1 MKSGSTLL
9 IDTNIWIDAF
19 DGDRKQHMRAHVLL
33 DTAFERGVT
42 LAFAVSSLKDVYYAL
57 SSALKRQ
64 SRTVNG
70 VLSEED
76 ARSAEA
82 YAWACVQNMQEI
94 ATPVAVDVSD
104 VWLAGKFRSQM
115 HDFED
120 ALVAAAASRCHA
132 DVLVTNDERFLR
144 HSPVNAMDA
153 ADALTYITL
162 SSL

>member
-1 MKSGSTLL
+1 MKNAPTLL

-153 ADALTYITL
+153 ADALAYIAL

>member
-1 MKSGSTLL
+1 MKSGPTLL

-19 DGDRKQHMRAHVLL
+19 DGDRKQHVRAHVLL

-57 SSALKRQ
+57 SNALKRQ

-82 YAWACVQNMQEI
+82 YAWACIQNMQEI

-104 VWLAGKFRSQM
+104 VWLAGKYRSQM

-120 ALVAAAASRCHA
+120 ALVAAATSRCHA
-132 DVLVTNDERFLR
+132 DALVTNDERFLR

-153 ADALTYITL
+153 ADALAYIAL

>member
-1 MKSGSTLL
+1 MKNAPTLL

-57 SSALKRQ
+57 SSALKHQ

-153 ADALTYITL
+153 ADALTYVTL

>member
-1 MKSGSTLL
+1 MKNAPTLL
-9 IDTNIWIDAF
+9 IDMNIWIDAF

>member
-1 MKSGSTLL
+1 MKSGPTLL

-64 SRTVNG
+64 SGTVNG

-94 ATPVAVDVSD
+94 ATSVAVDVSD

>member
-1 MKSGSTLL
+1 MKDAPTLL

-33 DTAFERGVT
+33 DTAFERGAT

-64 SRTVNG
+64 GRAVNG
-70 VLSEED
+70 VLSEES

-104 VWLAGKFRSQM
+104 VWLAGKFRNQM

-132 DVLVTNDERFLR
+132 DALVTNDERFLR

-153 ADALTYITL
+153 ADALTYVTL

>member
-1 MKSGSTLL
+1 MKNAPTLL

-19 DGDRKQHMRAHVLL
+19 DGDRRQHMRARVLL
-33 DTAFERGVT
+33 DTAFEQGVT

-70 VLSEED
+70 ALSEED

-120 ALVAAAASRCHA
+120 ALVAAAALRCHA
-132 DVLVTNDERFLR
+132 DALVTNDERFLR

-153 ADALTYITL
+153 ADALTYVTL
-162 SSL
+162 SCV

>member
-1 MKSGSTLL
+1 MKNAPTLL

-64 SRTVNG
+64 SGTVNG

>member
-1 MKSGSTLL
+1 MKSGPTLL

-19 DGDRKQHMRAHVLL
+19 DGDRKQHVRAHVLL

-162 SSL
+162 LSL

>member
-1 MKSGSTLL
+1 MKNAPTLL

-57 SSALKRQ
+57 SSALMRQ

>member
-1 MKSGSTLL
+1 MKNAPTLL

-76 ARSAEA
+76 ARLAEA

-120 ALVAAAASRCHA
+120 ALVAAAASRCHS

>member
-1 MKSGSTLL
+1 MKNVPTLL

-64 SRTVNG
+64 RWDGEWRAERGGCTLGGSIRLG
-70 VLSEED
+70 VCPEH
-76 ARSAEA
+76 ARDRHAGCGRCLTRM
-82 YAWACVQNMQEI
+82 AC
-94 ATPVAVDVSD
+94 
-104 VWLAGKFRSQM
+104 GKFRSQM

-153 ADALTYITL
+153 ADALTYMTL

>member
-1 MKSGSTLL
+1 MKNAPTLL

-57 SSALKRQ
+57 SSTLKRQ

-70 VLSEED
+70 ALSEED

-94 ATPVAVDVSD
+94 APPVAVDVSD

-120 ALVAAAASRCHA
+120 ALVAAAALRCHA
-132 DVLVTNDERFLR
+132 DALVTNDERFLR
-144 HSPVNAMDA
+144 HSPVNAMNA
-153 ADALTYITL
+153 ADALTYVTL
-162 SSL
+162 SSV

>member
-1 MKSGSTLL
+1 MKNAPTLL

-42 LAFAVSSLKDVYYAL
+42 LAFAVSSLKDVCYAL

-64 SRTVNG
+64 SGTVNG

>member
-1 MKSGSTLL
+1 MKNVPTLL

-64 SRTVNG
+64 SGTVNG

-94 ATPVAVDVSD
+94 ATPVAVDVSH

-153 ADALTYITL
+153 ADALTYMTL

>member
-1 MKSGSTLL
+1 MKNAPTLL

-57 SSALKRQ
+57 SSALRRQ

>member
-1 MKSGSTLL
+1 MKNAPTLL

-33 DTAFERGVT
+33 DTAFEQGVT
-42 LAFAVSSLKDVYYAL
+42 LAFAVSSLKDIYYAL

-70 VLSEED
+70 ALSEED

-120 ALVAAAASRCHA
+120 ALVAAAALRCHA
-132 DVLVTNDERFLR
+132 DALVTNDERFLR

-153 ADALTYITL
+153 ADALTYVTL
-162 SSL
+162 SSV

>member
-1 MKSGSTLL
+1 MKNAPTLL

-57 SSALKRQ
+57 SSTLKRQ

-132 DVLVTNDERFLR
+132 DALVTNDERFLR

-153 ADALTYITL
+153 VDALTYITL

>member
-1 MKSGSTLL
+1 MKNAPTLL

-144 HSPVNAMDA
+144 HSPVNALDA

>member
-1 MKSGSTLL
+1 MKNAPTLL

-153 ADALTYITL
+153 ADALTYVTL

>member
-1 MKSGSTLL
+1 MKNAPTLL

-57 SSALKRQ
+57 SSTLKRQ

-70 VLSEED
+70 ALSEED

-120 ALVAAAASRCHA
+120 ALVAAAALRCHA
-132 DVLVTNDERFLR
+132 DALVTNDERFLR

-153 ADALTYITL
+153 ADALTYVTL
-162 SSL
+162 SSV

>member
-1 MKSGSTLL
+1 MKDAPTLL

-64 SRTVNG
+64 SRAVNG
-70 VLSEED
+70 ALSEEG

-104 VWLAGKFRSQM
+104 VWLAGKFRKQM

-153 ADALTYITL
+153 SDALTYITL

>member
-1 MKSGSTLL
+1 MKNAPTLL

-57 SSALKRQ
+57 SSTLKRQ

-132 DVLVTNDERFLR
+132 DALVTNDERFLR

>member
-1 MKSGSTLL
+1 MKNAPTLL

-33 DTAFERGVT
+33 DTAFEQGVT

-70 VLSEED
+70 ALSEED

-104 VWLAGKFRSQM
+104 VWLAGNFRSQM

-120 ALVAAAASRCHA
+120 ALVAAAALRCHA
-132 DVLVTNDERFLR
+132 DALVTNDERFLR

-153 ADALTYITL
+153 ADALTYVTL
-162 SSL
+162 SSV

>member
-1 MKSGSTLL
+1 MKNAPTLL

-19 DGDRKQHMRAHVLL
+19 DGDRRQHMRAHVLL

-64 SRTVNG
+64 SRAVNG
-70 VLSEED
+70 ELSEES

-82 YAWACVQNMQEI
+82 YAWACVQSMQEI
-94 ATPVAVDVSD
+94 ATPVAIDVSD

-120 ALVAAAASRCHA
+120 ALVAAAAPRCHA

-153 ADALTYITL
+153 TDALAYVTL

>member
-1 MKSGSTLL
+1 MKNAPTLL

-76 ARSAEA
+76 ARLAEA

-120 ALVAAAASRCHA
+120 ALVAAAASRCHS

-144 HSPVNAMDA
+144 HSPVNATDA

>member
-1 MKSGSTLL
+1 MKSGPTLL

-82 YAWACVQNMQEI
+82 YAWACVQNMKEI

>member
-1 MKSGSTLL
+1 MKNAPTLL

-94 ATPVAVDVSD
+94 AAPVAVDVSD

>member
-1 MKSGSTLL
+1 MKNAPTLL

-64 SRTVNG
+64 SGTVNG

-162 SSL
+162 PSL

>member
-1 MKSGSTLL
+1 MKNAPTLL

-42 LAFAVSSLKDVYYAL
+42 LVFAVSSLKDVYYAL

-64 SRTVNG
+64 SGTVNG

>member
-1 MKSGSTLL
+1 MKNTPTLL

-64 SRTVNG
+64 SRTVND

-120 ALVAAAASRCHA
+120 ALVAAAASHCHA

>member
-1 MKSGSTLL
+1 M
-9 IDTNIWIDAF
+9 
-19 DGDRKQHMRAHVLL
+19 
-33 DTAFERGVT
+33 T

-70 VLSEED
+70 ALSEED

-104 VWLAGKFRSQM
+104 VWFAGKFRSQM

-120 ALVAAAASRCHA
+120 ALVAAAALRCHA
-132 DVLVTNDERFLR
+132 DALVTNDERFLR

-153 ADALTYITL
+153 ADALTYVTL
-162 SSL
+162 SSV

>member
-1 MKSGSTLL
+1 MKNAPTLL

>member
-1 MKSGSTLL
+1 MKNAPTLL

-57 SSALKRQ
+57 SSTLKRQ
-64 SRTVNG
+64 NRTVNG
-70 VLSEED
+70 ALSEED

-120 ALVAAAASRCHA
+120 ALVAAAALRCHA
-132 DVLVTNDERFLR
+132 DALVTNDERFLR

-153 ADALTYITL
+153 ADALTYVTL
-162 SSL
+162 SSV